1 MIMEE
6 LQMGRL
12 KRVLANKIKIATN
25 YDETIRDLTE
35 FKSLCEEWVALGVKP
50 LGLTGSE
57 DKELRDYLGYD
68 SFLPQFE
75 SIIPLDDDINYI
87 NDCMPEVI
95 KLIDDVLIILKEK
108 TTVSY
113 QQNNRKKVAFN
124 INNLIGNNAIELS
137 KKIGKLWYKIY
148 DLSKNENFEEIKKFL
163 DMIVMKTIMI
173 IKLSKINPKKVREFF
188 EMKSK

>member
-1 MIMEE
+1 
-6 LQMGRL
+6 MGRL